1 MKLLRVVF
9 PAEENWLPISR
20 LSIHPGLLD
29 ILEELGV
36 IEVVNEQVE
45 QNDLQRINKIMRLRD
60 SLGINLNGAILICDL
75 MERITELEDEVRR
88 LKEKRRKV

>member
-1 MKLLRVVF
+1 MKMVRVVF
-9 PAEENWLPISR
+9 PTEEDWLPVSR

-36 IEVVNEQVE
+36 IEVVNEKVE
-45 QNDLQRINKIMRLRD
+45 SKDLQRLNKIMRLRD

-75 MERITELEDEVRR
+75 LARIAELEDEVRQ
-88 LKEKRRKV
+88 LKEKRY

>member
-60 SLGINLNGAILICDL
+60 SQGINLNGAILICDL

-88 LKEKRRKV
+88 LKEKR